1 MGRNKKKKSEKKQ
14 NIEKIEKDSE
24 ISDSDTL
31 NNSCND
37 FTNTTPDEKELHDT
51 SGKLLK
57 RPHDSENSD
66 VEEEPKKRKKKK
78 KAPVV
83 AEEPGT
89 TGKKNNKSIR
99 QLKREKYAAR
109 LALQQ
114 AQAKDQTKSQ
124 CLSYLS
130 QWKHDRQNWK
140 FMKARQAW
148 LSKNIFSTH
157 LIPDAI
163 WPTLLEYFE
172 SAQGNI
178 KTILLNDANK
188 VIKQMD
194 DWMESQTNKDAECDK
209 EQLEA
214 TEVVKPDE
222 AVYNRARS
230 LIQCLQE

>member
-1 MGRNKKKKSEKKQ
+1 MGRNKKKKSEKNQ
-14 NIEKIEKDSE
+14 TLQKIDKESE
-24 ISDSDTL
+24 ITDSDTL

-37 FTNTTPDEKELHDT
+37 FKNTTKDDEKELHNISD
-51 SGKLLK
+51 KQMK

-66 VEEEPKKRKKKK
+66 VEEEPKKRRKKK

-83 AEEPGT
+83 PEESENKGN
-89 TGKKNNKSIR
+89 KNKKSIR
-99 QLKREKYAAR
+99 QLKREKHAAR
-109 LALQQ
+109 LALEQ
-114 AQAKDQTKSQ
+114 AQAKDQTKLQ
-124 CLSYLS
+124 CLNYLS

-140 FMKARQAW
+140 FMKARQVW
-148 LSKNIFSTH
+148 LHKNKFSTQ

-188 VIKQMD
+188 IIKQMD
-194 DWMESQTNKDAECDK
+194 DWTESQTNKDADT
-209 EQLEA
+209 EQSEP

-222 AVYNRARS
+222 TVYNRARS